1 MWSASTQTNNPGSSD
16 VTALRLVAGAFAF
29 HKAVEGVNAAQAA
42 YYGHDQWSVPINE
55 SAAWLIAK
63 ALGPPWTELVPAVV
77 IRSLWPAAPLKQGF
91 GALSEKAPGDTNRE
105 APLHLPGV
113 CDPAALFDALI
124 AQQDRH
130 MTNYRWDGATLGL
143 LDNAYAFA
151 APGDSPTTGRPYYA
165 HASVFVAQRQAEGR
179 SALDQTELDALDR
192 LVDNATFLDDLGLIL
207 LAEQFDALKARAAKM
222 LQTGRLLDILEF

>member
-1 MWSASTQTNNPGSSD
+1 MSVVERLGARLILQHYQPDPLEDELLRGDVLKMWSASTQTNNP
-16 VTALRLVAGAFAF
+16 
-29 HKAVEGVNAAQAA
+29 
-42 YYGHDQWSVPINE
+42 
-55 SAAWLIAK
+55 
-63 ALGPPWTELVPAVV
+63 
-77 IRSLWPAAPLKQGF
+77 QGF

-151 APGDSPTTGRPYYA
+151 ALGDSPTTGRPYHG
-165 HASVFVAQRQAEGR
+165 HASVFVAQRQAQGR
-179 SALDQTELDALDR
+179 SALEQTELDALDR
-192 LVDNATFLDDLGLIL
+192 LINNAAFLGDLGLIL
-207 LAEQFDALKARAAKM
+207 LPEQFDALNARAAKM
-222 LQTGRLLDILEF
+222 LQTGHLLDILEF